1 LLWVIVLIAF
11 WGILLILNRLLGVDQ
26 QPTTEWQYDG
36 REWFREKYGDFRAA
50 SGFVDTK
57 V

>member
-11 WGILLILNRLLGVDQ
+11 LGILLILNRLLGME
-26 QPTTEWQYDG
+26 QPTTDWQYDG
-36 REWFREKYGDFRAA
+36 REWFREKYEDFRAA